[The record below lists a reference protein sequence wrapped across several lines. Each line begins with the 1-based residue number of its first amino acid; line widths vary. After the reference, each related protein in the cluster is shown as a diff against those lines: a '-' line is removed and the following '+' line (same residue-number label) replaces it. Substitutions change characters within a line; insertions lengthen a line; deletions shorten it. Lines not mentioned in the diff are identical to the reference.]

1 MKTCNTCKETKPY
14 SEFSTKKE
22 SKDGYRHACKDCR
35 KIESREWY
43 SKNKERKAK
52 TTREWYL
59 ANKDK
64 KDKLNKEWWKNNPE
78 KRRAKHKKFH
88 ENNPHKT
95 REYNAKRRAYRIKA
109 TPAWA
114 NKEAIDY
121 VYYTAKLLE
130 DVYGTKWHVDHIVP
144 LKGKNVCGLHTH
156 TNLQLLPPK
165 QNLEKS
171 NTF

>member
-1 MKTCNTCKETKPY
+1 MKTRVCNKC
-14 SEFSTKKE
+14 KE
-22 SKDGYRHACKDCR
+22 SKPLEEFY
-35 KIESREWY
+35 
-43 SKNKERKAK
+43 KNKNFPLGRNYSCKPCHKAFD
-52 TTREWYL
+52 RAYR
-59 ANKDK
+59 
-64 KDKLNKEWWKNNPE
+64 KNNPE
-78 KRRAKHKKFH
+78 KRKETVRNWDQANKPK
-88 ENNPHKT
+88 
-95 REYNAKRRAYRIKA
+95 RNASAASRRSQKLKA

-156 TNLQLLPPK
+156 TNLQLLTPK